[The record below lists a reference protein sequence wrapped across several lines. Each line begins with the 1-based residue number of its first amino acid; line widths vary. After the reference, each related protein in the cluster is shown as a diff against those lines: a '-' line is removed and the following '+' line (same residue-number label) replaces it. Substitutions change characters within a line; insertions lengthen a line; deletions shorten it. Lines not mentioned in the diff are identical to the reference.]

1 MARQNLNLGSAAN
14 DGTGDTLRVAGQK
27 INQNFA
33 EIYEAL
39 SGDSGQVSTGV
50 AITNTGI
57 TFEGVTVNGVVTTL
71 TVANP
76 SVARTA
82 TLPDHTGTIVL
93 DTASQTLTNKTI
105 VAPILSSIDIQDNDA
120 SHVYNIIPGALTANT
135 NINIPSLADS
145 DTFVLRQSNQ
155 TLTNK
160 TLISPVL
167 TTPRVGTSINDTN
180 GNEVIRIT
188 ATTNAINEITLI
200 NAAAGTGPQIVSTG
214 GDTNVN
220 LTLAA
225 KGTGSVVMSSSVVLT
240 DSDHSVAGTI
250 GSTSSFVTFSSATDI
265 AMTLD
270 DGNTVGQVMY
280 MSNAAAGVVTIT
292 PTTLASSTAT
302 NFTLSQYQSAQLIWG
317 GTPGWFLVSR
327 FSADSAV

>member
-33 EIYEAL
+33 EIYETL

-50 AITNTGI
+50 ALTNTGI

-76 SVARTA
+76 STARTA
-82 TLPDHTGTIVL
+82 TLPDHTGIIVL
-93 DTASQTLTNKTI
+93 DTATQSLTNKTI

-120 SHVYNIIPGALTANT
+120 SHVYNIVPGALTANT

-145 DTFVLRQSNQ
+145 DTFVLRKTNQ

-160 TLISPVL
+160 TLSSPVL
-167 TTPRVGTSINDTN
+167 NTPRVGTSINDIN
-180 GNEVIRIT
+180 GNEVVRVT
-188 ATTNAINEITLI
+188 AAINAINEVTIV
-200 NAAAGTGPQIVSTG
+200 NAAAGAGPQITSTG
-214 GDTNVN
+214 GDSDID
-220 LTLAA
+220 LTLTA
-225 KGTGSVVMSSSVVLT
+225 KGAGNVVLSSSVVL
-240 DSDHSVAGTI
+240 SNFNYSVAGAI
-250 GSTSSFVTFSSATDI
+250 SSTSSYVTFSSSTNI
-265 AMTLD
+265 AMTLNN
-270 DGNTVGQVMY
+270 GTTVGQMMY
-280 MSNAAAGVVTIT
+280 MANTAAGVVTIT
-292 PTTLASSTAT
+292 PTTLAASTAT
-302 NFTLSQYQSAQLIWG
+302 DFNLAQYQSAQLIWG

-327 FSADSAV
+327 FGADSAA

>member
-1 MARQNLNLGSAAN
+1 
-14 DGTGDTLRVAGQK
+14 
-27 INQNFA
+27 
-33 EIYEAL
+33 
-39 SGDSGQVSTGV
+39 VSTGV

-105 VAPILSSIDIQDNDA
+105 VAPILSSIDIRDNDA

-160 TLISPVL
+160 TLTSPVL

-200 NAAAGTGPQIVSTG
+200 NAAAGTSPQIVSTG

-302 NFTLSQYQSAQLIWG
+302 NFALSQYQSAQLIWG